1 MLGLGTSVTNI
12 DSGQIYKELSELS
25 NYDDLDIHFDFSI
38 LAGAHGSTV
47 ESAQN
52 LGQTEATNSIESS
65 EGTPTLDKTSLS
77 KTCVDFPNSGDTDQI
92 LSMAADYSTTGKAM
106 TFFIVF
112 QWDVTSVQML
122 VTNGVSEAAD
132 YIQLATGGRMK
143 FAMAGGTASNV
154 ITSNTNSSTVD
165 YTPAIDTPV
174 VMLIRREAGGDS
186 YFYHDNNIFTA
197 LLSDTGDANFTL
209 GALGGTTSGSLDD
222 FNGKIGEVGLYDA
235 DIGVANVAIL
245 LESLCTKWGINRR
258 E

>member
-77 KTCVDFPNSGDTDQI
+77 KTCVDFPNSGDNDNI
-92 LSMAADYSTTGKAM
+92 LDMDNNYTTTGKAM
-106 TFFIVF
+106 TFFVVF
-112 QWDVTSVQML
+112 QWDASSVQML
-122 VTNGVSEAAD
+122 MTGDLASADD